1 MSKNNLEDRL
11 IDFAIL
17 VINITEK
24 IKKTY
29 LGNYISNQLTRSGT
43 SPALNYSEAESAE
56 SRKDF
61 IHKLKIVLKELRE
74 THTGLRIT
82 LRANLYQDNV
92 HLQNVIDE
100 NNELVAI
107 FVSSVNTARKNQ
119 LSEKYEKTK
128 KNDIGK

>member
-24 IKKTY
+24 IKRTY
-29 LGNYISNQLTRSGT
+29 LGIHMSNQLNRSGT

-61 IHKLKIVLKELRE
+61 IHKLKVVLKELRE
-74 THTGLRIT
+74 THTGLRIV
-82 LRANLYQDNV
+82 LRANLYQDKV
-92 HLQNVIDE
+92 FLQKVIDE

-107 FVSSVNTARKNQ
+107 FVTSVNTARKNQ
-119 LSEKYEKTK
+119 LAEEHRNAKNKVIK
-128 KNDIGK
+128 K